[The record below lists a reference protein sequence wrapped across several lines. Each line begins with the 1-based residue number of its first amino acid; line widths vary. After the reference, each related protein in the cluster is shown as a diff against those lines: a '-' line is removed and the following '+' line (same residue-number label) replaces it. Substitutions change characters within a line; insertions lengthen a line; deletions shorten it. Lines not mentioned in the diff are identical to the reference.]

1 MKKYLLLILLSV
13 LSLTTF
19 GQTNSGFWNDTTYN
33 KFSCFEVG
41 HWPQFDNYPDTCI
54 YYPTVFYQY
63 MDTATH
69 SYQRDYNVL
78 KNYFY
83 EVHSLKYGTIDTVS
97 NTKYAILARVGDT
110 IVVNMFVLDSIAQGW
125 GTDTIVVYKLPHI
138 YLNFRYDSLVDYYR
152 MAKPI
157 YSCDS
162 VLVKWNYNKIN
173 TNWDTRDTF
182 ITLPHLYPNSK
193 HKKYQMNISARC
205 YGESQNL
212 NWYCNDT
219 FNGVPILHHLYYYK
233 KITRQFDTTVYFT
246 FRNDSGWVDTAQH
259 YVKVKAHTTHTPLT
273 IIGYYE
279 GIQNIDGDK
288 QKKLIK
294 VTDELGRES
303 TPEPNKVFIYIYS
316 DGTVKRIL
324 TIKE

>member
-41 HWPQFDNYPDTCI
+41 HWPQFDSYPDTCI

-69 SYQRDYNVL
+69 QYQRDYNVL

-125 GTDTIVVYKLPHI
+125 GTDTIVVYKPPHI
-138 YLNFRYDSLVDYYR
+138 YLNFQYDSLVDYYH
-152 MAKPI
+152 MAKPV
-157 YSCDS
+157 YNCDS
-162 VLVKWNYNKIN
+162 VLVKWNYNKLN

-182 ITLPHLYPNSK
+182 ITLPHLYSNSK
-193 HKKYQMNISARC
+193 HKKYQMNIS
-205 YGESQNL
+205 
-212 NWYCNDT
+212 D
-219 FNGVPILHHLYYYK
+219 
-233 KITRQFDTTVYFT
+233 
-246 FRNDSGWVDTAQH
+246 
-259 YVKVKAHTTHTPLT
+259 
-273 IIGYYE
+273 
-279 GIQNIDGDK
+279 
-288 QKKLIK
+288 
-294 VTDELGRES
+294 
-303 TPEPNKVFIYIYS
+303 
-316 DGTVKRIL
+316 
-324 TIKE
+324 